1 MTIKTY
7 SRARTAEAA
16 ARAFCEKAEIIAAE
30 IIRHET
36 ETGFTCIIMA
46 DEKEV
51 SKITTAGW
59 MFRAAS
65 APELPQGL
73 LDEAAEAQLK
83 EEDGSF
89 IDATAT
95 ASGLETLMTSQ
106 TTEAPAAEEAAPAA
120 PAKKTGYI
128 HETSWLEKPTKKVW
142 LIADQMK
149 GRPRKE
155 VIEACR
161 AAGIAY
167 GTARTQYQEWKK
179 ANGL

>member
-7 SRARTAEAA
+7 SRARTAEAN

-36 ETGFTCIIMA
+36 ETGFTCIIVA
-46 DEKEV
+46 APWHAEA
-51 SKITTAGW
+51 IATAGW
-59 MFRAAS
+59 MFRPVEAQA
-65 APELPQGL
+65 LPQGL
-73 LDEAAEAQLK
+73 LDEAAEAPV
-83 EEDGSF
+83 EEEVPVEE
-89 IDATAT
+89 
-95 ASGLETLMTSQ
+95 ETP
-106 TTEAPAAEEAAPAA
+106 APEAAEETPAA
-120 PAKKTGYI
+120 TAKKTGYI

-142 LIADQMK
+142 HIADQMK